1 MFDVSAGLVDTVPP
15 NTEIAVA
22 LSNAP
27 STTASGRVREVAP
40 RADAATGTIRV
51 RVGLIDPPAA
61 MRLGSTVI
69 GRATVGGAPGI
80 ELPATALTS
89 TEGSPAVWVVDLQS
103 FEVALRP
110 VTVERFSPASV
121 RVGEGLEQGEVV
133 VTAGIQALRP
143 EQKVRLLETAP

>member
-1 MFDVSAGLVDTVPP
+1 MDTVPP
-15 NTEIAVA
+15 NTEILVA

-27 STTASGRVREVAP
+27 STTATGRVREVAP

-51 RVGLIDPPAA
+51 RVGLIDPPAE

-89 TEGSPAVWVVDLQS
+89 SDGSPAVWVVDPSS

-110 VTVERFSPASV
+110 VIVERFSPASV
-121 RVGEGLEQGEVV
+121 RVGEGLEPDEIV
-133 VTAGIQALRP
+133 VTAGVQALRP
-143 EQKVRLLETAP
+143 GQKVRLLETAR